1 MNKLSFCILIS
12 IAIWSFASV
21 RTSAQV
27 DEIVRNFLKAYSS
40 SLLYGSYE
48 DHANLFSDPTY
59 FEGTKYSR
67 AGIRKVAKNFYTNFY
82 TTYHKFEVYSYEYYE
97 SDGSIL
103 IMAVEYQTTMNR
115 KTGKSS
121 SMEDMKRI
129 DLIYQNGWKCFSKIH
144 ASLR

>member
-1 MNKLSFCILIS
+1 M
-12 IAIWSFASV
+12 
-21 RTSAQV
+21 
-27 DEIVRNFLKAYSS
+27 
-40 SLLYGSYE
+40 YGSYE